1 MRVPGV
7 LVLMAVL
14 AVSLAPARAAA
25 ADPAA
30 GEIEAFQ
37 GELLATMKA
46 GPSLGPEGRFK
57 RLTPVVER
65 AFDLPVMTRFAVG
78 PDWSRMSEADH
89 RALIA
94 AFTRLS
100 AASYAKN
107 FNRWSG
113 EKLTVDP
120 NVVTRGTDKIVRAQI
135 VPASGAPTDLMY
147 RMRQD
152 AGAWKIVDVYYG
164 AISQLTTRR
173 SDFAAS
179 LAAGGAPGLE
189 KHLDALVDKLLK

>member
-7 LVLMAVL
+7 LALAAAFVLW
-14 AVSLAPARAAA
+14 LAPGLACA

-30 GEIEAFQ
+30 ANIEAFQ
-37 GELLATMKA
+37 SELLATMKA
-46 GPSLGPEGRFK
+46 GPGLGPQGRFK

-78 PDWSRMSEADH
+78 ADWARMSEADH
-89 RALIA
+89 RALVA
-94 AFTRLS
+94 SFTRLT

-113 EKLTVDP
+113 EKLTVDA

-135 VPASGAPTDLMY
+135 LPTSGAPTDLMY
-147 RMRQD
+147 RMHQD
-152 AGAWKIVDVYYG
+152 GAAWKIVDVYYG
-164 AISQLTTRR
+164 GISQLVTRR
-173 SDFAAS
+173 SDFAAP
-179 LAAGGAPGLE
+179 LAAGGALGLE
-189 KHLDALVDKLLK
+189 KHLDALVDKLLR

>member
-1 MRVPGV
+1 MRVPGILV
-7 LVLMAVL
+7 LVAIL
-14 AVSLAPARAAA
+14 AVSLAPARATA

-65 AFDLPVMTRFAVG
+65 TFDLPVMTRFAVG

-135 VPASGAPTDLMY
+135 VPASGGPTDLMY
-147 RMRQD
+147 RMHQD
-152 AGAWKIVDVYYG
+152 AGGWKIVDVYYG